1 MLTWHVVRKLIAAQ
15 RQSVSNA
22 SVHLAQLFRD
32 LSLTNLNDEAPFTQ
46 IIESLAALEKTV
58 AEDFR
63 SRGQSVSDLVYFN
76 FFSSWLPILPVPGTI
91 C

>member
-63 SRGQSVSDLVYFN
+63 SRGQSVSDLVYFS
-76 FFSSWLPILPVPGTI
+76 FFSSRLPVLPVPGTI